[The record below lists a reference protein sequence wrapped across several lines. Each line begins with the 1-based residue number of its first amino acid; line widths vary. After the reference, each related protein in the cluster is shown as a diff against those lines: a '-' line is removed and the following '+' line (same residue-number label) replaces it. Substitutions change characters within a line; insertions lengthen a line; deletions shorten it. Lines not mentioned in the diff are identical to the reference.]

1 MTDEQETPADAIDGL
16 VDRLEVIEDQPL
28 QSRAASYSELQERLR
43 VRLEG
48 GDSRR

>member
-1 MTDEQETPADAIDGL
+1 MDDERPEESSIDGL
-16 VDRLEVIEDQPL
+16 VDRLELIEQQPL
-28 QSRAASYSELQERLR
+28 ASRAPSYAELQERLR